1 MLLSWYALRGE
12 GAAEA
17 LRPPPCTPTRFYFLI
32 DFPCY
37 LLSFV
42 FIHMYSHLFFLIL
55 PFRSF
60 LTIFTT
66 MVLICFFLIPRFCFF
81 FDPSILLFFDPYL
94 FFFDPLAGMD
104 NSCLGSSNQHIKDSF
119 MRLHSLDRMFSEV
132 VIWKEVNLYSVVTS
146 VIFPCF

>member
-12 GAAEA
+12 A
-17 LRPPPCTPTRFYFLI
+17 LRPPPCTPHPLLFFNRLPLLPTLFRFYSYV
-32 DFPCY
+32 FP
-37 LLSFV
+37 FV
-42 FIHMYSHLFFLIL
+42 FFDPPFPQFLDDFHYDGPYL
-55 PFRSF
+55 
-60 LTIFTT
+60 
-66 MVLICFFLIPRFCFF
+66 FF
-81 FDPSILLFFDPYL
+81 FDPSILFFFDPYL